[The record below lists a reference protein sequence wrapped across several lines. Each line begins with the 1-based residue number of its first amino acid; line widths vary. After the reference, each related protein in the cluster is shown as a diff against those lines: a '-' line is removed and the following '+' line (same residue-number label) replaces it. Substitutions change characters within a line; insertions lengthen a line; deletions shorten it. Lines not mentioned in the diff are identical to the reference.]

1 MLMRHESP
9 SYTLGRYTGYAPN
22 TVMGIGEGAS
32 TTSVPP
38 SKIVVLSISR
48 GRQRSIAYNS
58 TVRGRRQV
66 VRPKLPKL
74 LARQAPAKPAK
85 RVVEKCPFQNRDD
98 SRDDDG
104 NSQSKVL
111 PVIRSESAIWHHRK
125 RPRLECRYFALL
137 SRSDLTHS
145 RLFGCLSDA

>member
-38 SKIVVLSISR
+38 SKIVVLSVSR

-58 TVRGRRQV
+58 TARGRRQV

-74 LARQAPAKPAK
+74 LARQAPAKRTPIAHCA
-85 RVVEKCPFQNRDD
+85 RAAWPPDADNR
-98 SRDDDG
+98 R
-104 NSQSKVL
+104 
-111 PVIRSESAIWHHRK
+111 RK
-125 RPRLECRYFALL
+125 RNGGPEKALPQDFDLFKQVKVAPQPKRWSTPRS
-137 SRSDLTHS
+137 SRPRGWKGRHPS
-145 RLFGCLSDA
+145 